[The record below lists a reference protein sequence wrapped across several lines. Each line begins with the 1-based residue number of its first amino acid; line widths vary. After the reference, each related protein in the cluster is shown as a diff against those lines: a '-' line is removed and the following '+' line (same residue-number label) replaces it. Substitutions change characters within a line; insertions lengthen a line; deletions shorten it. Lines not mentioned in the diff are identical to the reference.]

1 MKKDIEKEV
10 KEIMENKKEGCRRE
24 EKMIFW
30 RKQAYI
36 LDSATLWE
44 EIIWDHHNYELT
56 GHSRYTKTHK
66 LITKNY

>member
-36 LDSATLWE
+36 LDSATL
-44 EIIWDHHNYELT
+44 
-56 GHSRYTKTHK
+56 
-66 LITKNY
+66 